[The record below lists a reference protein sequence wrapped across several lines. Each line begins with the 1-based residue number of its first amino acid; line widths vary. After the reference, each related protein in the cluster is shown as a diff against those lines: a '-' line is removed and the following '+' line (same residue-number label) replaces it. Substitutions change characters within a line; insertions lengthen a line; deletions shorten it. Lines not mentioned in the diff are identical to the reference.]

1 MHPTRQ
7 RRTELRAAILLL
19 STIGLLAPGALA
31 PDAHAQDWPQRRVR
45 IVVGFGPG
53 STPDLMARM
62 VAERLQ
68 PRLGQPFVVENKAGA
83 GGNIA
88 ADAVAKAAPDGHT
101 LGATIPGPLVVNP
114 MTMDLPYNPK
124 TDLAPITIVG
134 TQPSVLIAGAGV
146 GAATLADL
154 VAVLKKNPGRYNY
167 ASVGIGTISHLAM
180 EMIAQ
185 ASGTEVVHVPYKASP
200 EAVQAVIAGEAHMAA
215 LPPLAVLSH
224 AQAGRVRMLAVTTPV
239 RWPALPD
246 VPTFKEAGL
255 PEVQAEAWMALVAP
269 ARTPAAIIER
279 IHREVKAILALPETR
294 EQVNKLAFQPVGN
307 SPAEFAAVLR
317 EEEARWAK
325 VVERAGLRKPKAN

>member
-1 MHPTRQ
+1 MRSVT
-7 RRTELRAAILLL
+7 LR
-19 STIGLLAPGALA
+19 LAALA
-31 PDAHAQDWPQRRVR
+31 LSGLSAAAPIAQAQDWPQRPVK

-68 PRLGQPFVVENKAGA
+68 PRLGQSFVVENKAGA

-88 ADAVAKAAPDGHT
+88 ADVVAKAAPDGYT

-114 MTMDLPYNPK
+114 MTMDLPYDPK
-124 TDLAPITIVG
+124 TELAPITIVG
-134 TQPSVLIAGAGV
+134 TQPSVLIVGAGL
-146 GAATLADL
+146 GATTLAEL
-154 VAVLKKNPGRYNY
+154 IAVLKKNPGKYNY
-167 ASVGIGTISHLAM
+167 ASIGIGSISHLAM

-200 EAVQAVIAGEAHMAA
+200 EAVQAVVAGEAHMAA
-215 LPPLAVLSH
+215 MPPLAVVSH
-224 AQAGRVRMLAVTTPV
+224 AQAGRVRMLAVTTAT
-239 RWPALPD
+239 RWPTLPE

-269 ARTPAAIIER
+269 AKTPPAIIER
-279 IHREVKAILALPETR
+279 VYREVKAILAQPETR
-294 EQVNKLAFQPVGN
+294 DQVNKLSFQSVGN

-317 EEEARWAK
+317 DEEARWAK
-325 VVERAGLRKPKAN
+325 VVERAGLRKPKTN

>member
-1 MHPTRQ
+1 M
-7 RRTELRAAILLL
+7 RRVTLR
-19 STIGLLAPGALA
+19 LAALA
-31 PDAHAQDWPQRRVR
+31 LFAAGAMAPTAQAQDWPQRPVK

-68 PRLGQPFVVENKAGA
+68 PRLGQSFIVENKAGA

-88 ADAVAKAAPDGHT
+88 ADAVAKAAPDGYT

-114 MTMDLPYNPK
+114 MTMDLPYDPK
-124 TDLAPITIVG
+124 TELAPITIVG
-134 TQPSVLIAGAGV
+134 TQPSVLIAGAGLGV
-146 GAATLADL
+146 ATLADL
-154 VAVLKKNPGRYNY
+154 IAVLKKNPGKYNY
-167 ASVGIGTISHLAM
+167 SSIGIGSISHLAM

-185 ASGTEVVHVPYKASP
+185 QSGTEVLHVPYKASP

-215 LPPLAVLSH
+215 LPPLAVVSH
-224 AQAGRVRMLAVTTPV
+224 AQAGRIRMLAVTTPA
-239 RWPALPD
+239 RWPTLPD

-269 ARTPAAIIER
+269 AKTPPAIIDR
-279 IHREVKAILALPETR
+279 VYREVRAILAQPETQ
-294 EQVNKLAFQPVGN
+294 EQVNKLSFQSVGN

-317 EEEARWAK
+317 EEEARWSK
-325 VVERAGLRKPKAN
+325 VVERAGLRKVKTN